1 MGKPT
6 KSKDKEVE
14 KLVPGL
20 YVVGTPIGNLK
31 DITLRAIETLKS
43 VDVIACEDTRVSQKL
58 LNHYGISKPLISYH
72 EHNKEERSR
81 EIIRMIEKGKR
92 VALISDAGMPGISDP
107 GFYIIREMRRH
118 GLQVTVIPGPTAFV
132 AALVVSGLPTDKFV
146 YEGFLPRREGRR
158 RKRLEQLKDEPRTI
172 VFYESPYR
180 VVRLLNTLLE
190 ILGDRHVFI
199 ARELTKKFEQFIYG
213 KISEVIEHFDKQP
226 PKGEFVVIVE
236 GKAQWEKSLKK
247 GVSSYDG

>member
-1 MGKPT
+1 MGKPANPR
-6 KSKDKEVE
+6 DKEVE

-58 LNHYGISKPLISYH
+58 LNHYGINKPLISYH

-81 EIIRMIEKGKR
+81 ELIRMIERGKR

-132 AALVVSGLPTDKFV
+132 AALVVSGLPTDRFV

-158 RKRLEQLKDEPRTI
+158 RKRLEQLKNEPRTI
-172 VFYESPYR
+172 VFYESPHR

-190 ILGDRHVFI
+190 VLGDRHVFI

-226 PKGEFVVIVE
+226 PKGEFAVIVE
-236 GKAQWEKSLKK
+236 GKAQWEKSSKR
-247 GVSSYDG
+247 GVSS

>member
-1 MGKPT
+1 MGKPA
-6 KSKDKEVE
+6 KPKDKEVE
-14 KLVPGL
+14 ELAPGL

-43 VDVIACEDTRVSQKL
+43 VDVIACEDTRISQKL

-72 EHNKEERSR
+72 EHNKEERSH
-81 EIIRMIEKGKR
+81 EIIRMIERGKR

-172 VFYESPYR
+172 VF
-180 VVRLLNTLLE
+180 L
-190 ILGDRHVFI
+190 
-199 ARELTKKFEQFIYG
+199 
-213 KISEVIEHFDKQP
+213 
-226 PKGEFVVIVE
+226 
-236 GKAQWEKSLKK
+236 SLIHI
-247 GVSSYDG
+247 